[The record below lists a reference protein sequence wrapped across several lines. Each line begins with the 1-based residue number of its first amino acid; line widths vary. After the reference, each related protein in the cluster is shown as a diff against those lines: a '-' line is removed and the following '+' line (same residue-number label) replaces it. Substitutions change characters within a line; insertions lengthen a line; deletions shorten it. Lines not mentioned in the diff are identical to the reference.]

1 MSEPK
6 IESIKDKHTLWVN
19 LKESEASIHIS
30 SMIGKK
36 FDEFIEWDIKR
47 LAVDLSS
54 VEFIDSSFLG
64 TIVAA
69 MKSAGDKDIDFVL
82 YGLKSNVRTIFEL
95 TRLDKIVNI
104 VTDRKAVE
112 NFFKN
117 WDNMGCLTVSSL
129 SQTGK
134 WSAPPSH

>member
-1 MSEPK
+1 MSELK
-6 IESIKDKHTLWVN
+6 IESTKENDTLWVS
-19 LKESEASIHIS
+19 LKETEASIQIS

-36 FDEFIEWDIKR
+36 FDEFIDLDIKR
-47 LAVDLSS
+47 IAVDMSS

-104 VTDRKAVE
+104 VATRAAVE
-112 NFFKN
+112 EFFKN
-117 WDNMGCLTVSSL
+117 E
-129 SQTGK
+129 
-134 WSAPPSH
+134 SAD

>member
-6 IESIKDKHTLWVN
+6 IESIKDNDTLWVN
-19 LKESEASIHIS
+19 LRESEVSIHIS
-30 SMIGKK
+30 SLIGKK
-36 FDEFIEWDIKR
+36 FDEFIDLDIKR

-95 TRLDKIVNI
+95 TRLEKIVNI
-104 VTDRKAVE
+104 VTDRTAAEK
-112 NFFKN
+112 FFKN
-117 WDNMGCLTVSSL
+117 E
-129 SQTGK
+129 
-134 WSAPPSH
+134 SAK